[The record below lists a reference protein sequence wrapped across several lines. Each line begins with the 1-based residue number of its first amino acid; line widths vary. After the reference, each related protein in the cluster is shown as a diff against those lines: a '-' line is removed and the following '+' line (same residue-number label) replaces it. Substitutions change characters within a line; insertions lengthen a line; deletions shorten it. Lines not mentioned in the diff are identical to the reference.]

1 MRKIN
6 LEAAVG
12 IFVLIG
18 LFSLTYLS
26 VRLGRL
32 EVIGGEQYVV
42 YAKFERAGG
51 VKPGSVVE
59 IAGVEVGKVKSVS
72 LDEDYLARIGLAIS
86 RDVSIQDDAI
96 ASIKTKGLIGEKY
109 VQISPGGSEELLS
122 EGGEILDTESAVDIE
137 GLISNYVFGKI

>member
-12 IFVLIG
+12 VFVLIG

>member
-72 LDEDYLARIGLAIS
+72 LDEDYLARIGLAIN

>member
-72 LDEDYLARIGLAIS
+72 LDKDYLARIGLAIS
-86 RDVSIQDDAI
+86 RDISIQDDAI

-122 EGGEILDTESAVDIE
+122 DGGEILDTESAVDIE

>member
-1 MRKIN
+1 
-6 LEAAVG
+6 
-12 IFVLIG
+12 
-18 LFSLTYLS
+18 
-26 VRLGRL
+26 
-32 EVIGGEQYVV
+32 
-42 YAKFERAGG
+42 
-51 VKPGSVVE
+51 
-59 IAGVEVGKVKSVS
+59 VGKVKSVS